1 MLCAACD
8 PTRYRLL
15 GVRGHHASCQEN
27 LQAVMAGFGREGVET
42 PQPIN
47 LFMDVSVRADGTLA
61 WGPAPTSAGD
71 HVELRAELEAIVV
84 ASACPQDLNPI
95 NHGAPTP
102 VAIER
107 LP

>member
-1 MLCAACD
+1 M
-8 PTRYRLL
+8 
-15 GVRGHHASCQEN
+15 
-27 LQAVMAGFGREGVET
+27 ET

-61 WGPAPTSAGD
+61 WGPAPRGAGD

-84 ASACPQDLNPI
+84 ASACPQDMNPI
-95 NHGAPTP
+95 NHGTPTS